1 MIELKNPVT
10 LNNGDVVRFVPDGD
24 LFRKFYVDHEE
35 DFFYDYYREKDLE
48 ENKEAV
54 EAIYRKAI
62 GCTCVRSMCSHSIPT
77 VEKILETMNLYV
89 DHMNEELFA
98 EKEQRRQ
105 KSLTELDPTEFGLNY
120 HVFKKTR
127 TPKKRRNELNGPL
140 IEHPYFNVEEVSCD
154 SFQSRIVQIL
164 FLRYFHIT
172 FFYGRWITFNVNDQ
186 ELLKPIM
193 PYFMQHSYPPLE
205 IMVKYANMELKR
217 LKKDDNP
224 TAPSCLVCTPV
235 DATSTSADAT
245 ATEEIGGGSIKS
257 IVGSI
262 LQLSEEICDIIAGNQ

>member
-1 MIELKNPVT
+1 V
-10 LNNGDVVRFVPDGD
+10 
-24 LFRKFYVDHEE
+24 
-35 DFFYDYYREKDLE
+35 
-48 ENKEAV
+48 
-54 EAIYRKAI
+54 
-62 GCTCVRSMCSHSIPT
+62 
-77 VEKILETMNLYV
+77 
-89 DHMNEELFA
+89 
-98 EKEQRRQ
+98 
-105 KSLTELDPTEFGLNY
+105 
-120 HVFKKTR
+120 
-127 TPKKRRNELNGPL
+127 NGPL